1 MRKVVVYVD
10 TAKDVGDVNH
20 LQVFADA
27 DAADR
32 WFAKNDPEGAG
43 FVYPVQGESQS
54 DRDHDRALEAIN
66 DIAIAIAEY
75 FEAGPGGNAK
85 TALDRII
92 DVSQADDLA
101 AAVDRLESKP

>member
-1 MRKVVVYVD
+1 MKDVVIYVN
-10 TAKDVGDVNH
+10 TSKDVGDVNH

-27 DAADR
+27 DVAEK

-54 DRDHDRALEAIN
+54 DRDHSRALEAIN
-66 DIAIAIAEY
+66 DIAIAISEY

-85 TALDRII
+85 KTLDRII

-101 AAVDRLESKP
+101 AAVDRLEAKP